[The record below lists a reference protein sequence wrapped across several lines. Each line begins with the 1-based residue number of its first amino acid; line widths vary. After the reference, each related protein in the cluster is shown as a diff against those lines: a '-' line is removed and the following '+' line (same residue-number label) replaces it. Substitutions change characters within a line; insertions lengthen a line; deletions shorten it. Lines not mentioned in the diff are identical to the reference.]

1 MHVVHMSKALTGLCT
16 LRTARQRASAL
27 RCASM
32 IKGGDWFERVAI
44 AVSVVG
50 VCGGLF
56 ALYVLATKL

>member
-1 MHVVHMSKALTGLCT
+1 
-16 LRTARQRASAL
+16 
-27 RCASM
+27 M